1 MTELAQKMSTLEKLL
16 VEQRQKGSRL
26 ESELSAAQD
35 RIGGAKRRAQQLT
48 EENVKIQ
55 SELQSWHEWYN
66 EDTGTGPQS
75 GEELTSLVSQPILPT
90 SISGYMAQ
98 PEPYFV
104 NTLSAAMAIST
115 PMSTPVLSSPIL
127 GIGNV
132 GRFDAA
138 GNFTRYGVEDS
149 NVNMSSGSTPMLT
162 PQ

>member
-1 MTELAQKMSTLEKLL
+1 M
-16 VEQRQKGSRL
+16 
-26 ESELSAAQD
+26 
-35 RIGGAKRRAQQLT
+35 T

-66 EDTGTGPQS
+66 EDTGTRPQS
-75 GEELTSLVSQPILPT
+75 GEELTSLVLQSVQPIP
-90 SISGYMAQ
+90 IFGYKAQ

-104 NTLSAAMAIST
+104 NTFGAAMAIST

-132 GRFDAA
+132 ERFDAV
-138 GNFTRYGVEDS
+138 GNFTRYGFDDS

-162 PQ
+162 P